1 MDDDLACMG
10 LFARFADVVA
20 RLSRGDEGNAA
31 ARLAVARNDADDLVL
46 HHCIRGVGNR
56 RARHDAHALARLDRP
71 VVHLA
76 CTNLGNDV
84 EFHRLVLAR
93 TLELCRMHRKAVHR
107 RMREGRDVDVARQ
120 IGGRH
125 TAHRVENLDH
135 LRRKRRHVRENERLR
150 LFQRNHLCHRI
161 PFHRKTR
168 RRESDGAH
176 TFDGTYYS
184 GSTRKATERFLLTLA
199 AP

>member
-1 MDDDLACMG
+1 MDDDLARMG

-20 RLSRGDEGNAA
+20 QLGRGGEGNAA

-46 HHCIRGVGNR
+46 HHCIRGVGNG

-84 EFHRLVLAR
+84 ELHRLVLAR
-93 TLELCRMHRKAVHR
+93 TLELCRMHREAVHR
-107 RMREGRDVDVARQ
+107 RVGKWRDIDVARQ

-125 TAHRVENLDH
+125 AAHGVENLDH

-176 TFDGTYYS
+176 TFDGIYYS
-184 GSTRKATERFLLTLA
+184 VSTRKATERFLLTLA

>member
-1 MDDDLACMG
+1 MDDDLTRMG

-20 RLSRGDEGNAA
+20 QLGRGGEGNAA
-31 ARLAVARNDADDLVL
+31 ARLAVARHDADDLVF
-46 HHCIRGVGNR
+46 HHCIRGVGSR

-71 VVHLA
+71 VVHFTSADFRNNVKL
-76 CTNLGNDV
+76 D
-84 EFHRLVLAR
+84 RRILAR
-93 TLELCRMHRKAVHR
+93 VLELCRMHRETVHR
-107 RMREGRDVDVARQ
+107 RVGEGRDVDIARQ
-120 IGGRH
+120 IGSRH
-125 TAHRVENLDH
+125 ATHRVENLDH

-184 GSTRKATERFLLTLA
+184 GSARKATERFLVTPA